1 MLETRN
7 QPIGARAPIG
17 ASAPI
22 GPHGGGPNQDDEGG
36 CKANNHDWGRRR
48 ARELANL
55 PVNGAVLIQAPSV
68 GPEPAAKRPMK
79 IAHYHRFA
87 DYDYSRGA
95 SLFVSL
101 STGPRR
107 RLFGEVVAP
116 GEMILSPF
124 GKEVF
129 AAIEFTFAKSPGFTL
144 YGHAV
149 LPDHCHFRFYLAPG
163 VENAAAAA
171 LINSVVGRFKSYTT
185 HLYQRKYGGH
195 GVLWQEGF
203 HDWLCMSREMIDSV
217 ERYIAYNALKWWLR
231 NGGGRSLMALHEPLK
246 SPRLGQSEF
255 WRGINATDLD
265 WGRPLVALRVSRRCR
280 ASEVAALVARISAKA
295 GEIAIIS
302 GFISAGERE
311 VFAALLADPAAR
323 LIKVSP
329 YALPHD
335 YAPSV
340 GLMPAIAEGRLAII
354 ARGNSPEEISRAAC
368 LDYNARIVEIAD
380 KAAYALP
387 GEVKWLK

>member
-1 MLETRN
+1 
-7 QPIGARAPIG
+7 
-17 ASAPI
+17 
-22 GPHGGGPNQDDEGG
+22 
-36 CKANNHDWGRRR
+36 
-48 ARELANL
+48 
-55 PVNGAVLIQAPSV
+55 
-68 GPEPAAKRPMK
+68 MK

-87 DYDYSRGA
+87 AYDYSRGA

-101 STGPRR
+101 STEPRR

-124 GKEVF
+124 GQEVF
-129 AAIEFTFAKSPGFTL
+129 AAIEFTFAKAPGFTL

-246 SPRLGQSEF
+246 SPRIGQSEF
-255 WRGINATDLD
+255 WRGLGAVGPGPHAPVGPHGGGPNQDEASELNASNINNLD